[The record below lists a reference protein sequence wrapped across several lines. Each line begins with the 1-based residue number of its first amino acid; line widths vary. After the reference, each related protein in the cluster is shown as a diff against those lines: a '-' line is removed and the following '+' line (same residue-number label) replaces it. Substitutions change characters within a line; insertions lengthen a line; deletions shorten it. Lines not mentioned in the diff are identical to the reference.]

1 MTWSTRRYYAT
12 DPQAMTAGQE
22 WRRSMREAERSRARL
37 APATGDRGTQTDRDG
52 ARAGI
57 RMGLRSPQRLRE
69 AFLLR
74 EIIGPP
80 RALERVHRWPW

>member
-1 MTWSTRRYYAT
+1 MTWSTRRYDTT
-12 DPQAMTAGQE
+12 DPQAMTVGQD
-22 WRRSMREAERSRARL
+22 WRRNMREAERSRTRL
-37 APATGDRGTQTDRDG
+37 APATGDRGARTDRDG

-80 RALERVHRWPW
+80 RAFERVHRWLW